1 MFLARPLSC
10 LVHKCAG
17 ELFHV
22 VFISAQED
30 VITAHAWQLRR
41 LLAPDCPKLHLVP
54 MRNTRLSFY
63 LLVKTLCSLSGIA
76 LLKRQST
83 PVVAG
88 VRLSTL
94 PLMLCYQTI
103 HRRVFQTQ
111 IHNFVTLNVP
121 VSFLAA
127 TFVSVHA
134 MVLLH
139 ASVAIYQEILV
150 V

>member
-1 MFLARPLSC
+1 
-10 LVHKCAG
+10 
-17 ELFHV
+17 
-22 VFISAQED
+22 
-30 VITAHAWQLRR
+30 
-41 LLAPDCPKLHLVP
+41 
-54 MRNTRLSFY
+54 MRNTRLFFY

-76 LLKRQST
+76 LLKLQLT

-94 PLMLCYQTI
+94 PLMLLYQTI
-103 HRRVFQTQ
+103 HRRVFRSR
-111 IHNFVTLNVP
+111 IHNFVTLIVP

-127 TFVSVHA
+127 TFVSVHV

-150 V
+150 ARRCKILVSVEHWLKTMSVTAGHQWHR